1 MIGQWRGFVGRLDR
15 FCGRCNDGLA
25 AVAIALALIM
35 SLAISYRTAQA
46 LQAPE
51 RFEIVA
57 TT

>member
-1 MIGQWRGFVGRLDR
+1 MMGQWRCFVGRLDR
-15 FCGRCNDGLA
+15 FCGRCNDGLS
-25 AVAIALALIM
+25 AVAIALAIII

-46 LQAPE
+46 LRVPE